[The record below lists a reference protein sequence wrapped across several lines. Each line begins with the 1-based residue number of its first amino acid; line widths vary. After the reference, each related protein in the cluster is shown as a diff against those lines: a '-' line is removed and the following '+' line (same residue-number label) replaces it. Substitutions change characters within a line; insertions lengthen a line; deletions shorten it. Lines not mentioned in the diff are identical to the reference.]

1 MAQAGEIEEL
11 AEGFLAM
18 LANERGASEHTVRAY
33 AREVRSFA
41 AYLVETLGKD
51 VRVGKVEHLHIR
63 AYLGALYERGL
74 TKASAARALAAVRSW
89 FKWLAKGGRGA
100 ENRALVAVGSWFKWL
115 AKEGKV
121 AQNPALLV
129 STPKLPKHLPRVPSV
144 EEVNRVLNSLDGEGA
159 AKKDE
164 VEAAAWP
171 ERDRVIFEL
180 LYGCGIRNSELV
192 GLNMGSVKWRDD
204 AVLVRGKGR
213 KERLVPLGD
222 EAAAALRAYLPL
234 REAKLMAAGKGGLV
248 HEGPLMMNLRMRG
261 DCRLTTRSVG
271 RIVKAIALSRGLAA
285 DVHPHTLRHAF
296 GTHMLEEGADL
307 RAIQEMLGHERLSTT
322 QRYTQLTVGQVQ
334 KVYDETHPRAKGV
347 PDVKLPALPVSEAV
361 VLFAQGVLI
370 EVAGFFGR
378 EFGVVGVETRG
389 VPLFHGDHRLIV
401 GRESLFGVDS
411 VDPRING
418 LSVVLQQLG
427 EV

>member
-1 MAQAGEIEEL
+1 MSEIAEM

-18 LANERGASEHTVRAY
+18 LANERRASEHTVRAY
-33 AREVRSFA
+33 AREVRGFA
-41 AYLVETLGKD
+41 TYLNEALGKD
-51 VRVGKVEHLHIR
+51 ARIEAVEHLHIR
-63 AYLGALYERGL
+63 AYLGVLYERGL
-74 TKASAARALAAVRSW
+74 TKASAARALAAIR
-89 FKWLAKGGRGA
+89 
-100 ENRALVAVGSWFKWL
+100 SWFKWL

-129 STPKLPKHLPRVPSV
+129 STPKRPLHLPRVPSM
-144 EEVNRVLNSLDGEGA
+144 EEVNRVLDSLEGA
-159 AKKDE
+159 EKKE
-164 VEAAAWP
+164 TAEAAAWP

-192 GLNMGSVKWRDD
+192 GLNMASVKWRDD
-204 AVLVRGKGR
+204 AVLVRGKGK

-222 EAAAALRAYLPL
+222 EAAAALRIYLPQ
-234 REAKLMAAGKGGLV
+234 REAKLTAAGKGGLV
-248 HEGPLMMNLRMRG
+248 HDGPLLTNLRMRG

-334 KVYDETHPRAKGV
+334 RVYDETHPRAK
-347 PDVKLPALPVSEAV
+347 
-361 VLFAQGVLI
+361 
-370 EVAGFFGR
+370 
-378 EFGVVGVETRG
+378 
-389 VPLFHGDHRLIV
+389 
-401 GRESLFGVDS
+401 
-411 VDPRING
+411 
-418 LSVVLQQLG
+418 
-427 EV
+427 

>member
-1 MAQAGEIEEL
+1 MSEIEGL

-33 AREVRSFA
+33 AREVRGFA
-41 AYLVETLGKD
+41 AYLNEMLGKD
-51 VRVGKVEHLHIR
+51 ARIAAVEHLHIR
-63 AYLGALYERGL
+63 AYLGVLYERGL
-74 TKASAARALAAVRSW
+74 TKASAARALAAIR
-89 FKWLAKGGRGA
+89 
-100 ENRALVAVGSWFKWL
+100 SWFKWL

-129 STPKLPKHLPRVPSV
+129 STPKRPLHLPRVPSM
-144 EEVNRVLNSLDGEGA
+144 EEVNRVLDSLEGPVKREMA
-159 AKKDE
+159 
-164 VEAAAWP
+164 EAAAWP

-204 AVLVRGKGR
+204 AVLVRGKGK

-222 EAAAALRAYLPL
+222 EAAAALRIYLPL
-234 REAKLMAAGKGGLV
+234 REAKLAAAGKGGLV
-248 HEGPLMMNLRMRG
+248 HEGPLVTNLRMRG

-271 RIVKAIALSRGLAA
+271 RIVKTIALSRGLAA

-334 KVYDETHPRAKGV
+334 RVYDDTHPRAK
-347 PDVKLPALPVSEAV
+347 
-361 VLFAQGVLI
+361 
-370 EVAGFFGR
+370 
-378 EFGVVGVETRG
+378 
-389 VPLFHGDHRLIV
+389 
-401 GRESLFGVDS
+401 
-411 VDPRING
+411 
-418 LSVVLQQLG
+418 
-427 EV
+427 

>member
-1 MAQAGEIEEL
+1 MRDKVGEIEGL
-11 AEGFLAM
+11 GEGFLAM
-18 LANERGASEHTVRAY
+18 LAHERGASAHTVRAY

-41 AYLVETLGKD
+41 AYLAETLGKD
-51 VRVGKVEHLHIR
+51 ARVGKVEHLHIR

-89 FKWLAKGGRGA
+89 FKWLAK
-100 ENRALVAVGSWFKWL
+100 
-115 AKEGKV
+115 EGKV
-121 AQNPALLV
+121 KQNPALLV
-129 STPKLPKHLPRVPSV
+129 STPKLPKHLPRVPSM

-159 AKKDE
+159 VAKDKQ
-164 VEAAAWP
+164 EAAAWP

-192 GLNMGSVKWRDD
+192 GLDMGSVKWRDD

-222 EAAAALRAYLPL
+222 EAAVALKAYLPL
-234 REAKLMAAGKGGLV
+234 REAKLLAAGKGALV
-248 HEGPLMMNLRMRG
+248 HGGPLVMNLRMRG

-334 KVYDETHPRAKGV
+334 RVYDETHPRAK
-347 PDVKLPALPVSEAV
+347 
-361 VLFAQGVLI
+361 
-370 EVAGFFGR
+370 
-378 EFGVVGVETRG
+378 
-389 VPLFHGDHRLIV
+389 
-401 GRESLFGVDS
+401 
-411 VDPRING
+411 
-418 LSVVLQQLG
+418 
-427 EV
+427 

>member
-1 MAQAGEIEEL
+1 MGVGFVIVQSFLELEVMSEIAGL

-33 AREVRSFA
+33 AREVRGFA
-41 AYLVETLGKD
+41 AYLGETLGKD
-51 VRVGKVEHLHIR
+51 ARIAAVEHLHIR
-63 AYLGALYERGL
+63 AYLGVLYERGL
-74 TKASAARALAAVRSW
+74 TKASAARALAAIR
-89 FKWLAKGGRGA
+89 
-100 ENRALVAVGSWFKWL
+100 SWFKWL

-129 STPKLPKHLPRVPSV
+129 STPKRPLHLPRVPSM
-144 EEVNRVLNSLDGEGA
+144 EEVNRVLDSLEGPVKREMA
-159 AKKDE
+159 
-164 VEAAAWP
+164 EAAAWP

-204 AVLVRGKGR
+204 AVLVRGKGK

-222 EAAAALRAYLPL
+222 EAAAALRIYLPL
-234 REAKLMAAGKGGLV
+234 REAKLTAAGKGGLV
-248 HEGPLMMNLRMRG
+248 HEGPLVMNLRMRG

-334 KVYDETHPRAKGV
+334 RVYDETHPRAK
-347 PDVKLPALPVSEAV
+347 
-361 VLFAQGVLI
+361 
-370 EVAGFFGR
+370 
-378 EFGVVGVETRG
+378 
-389 VPLFHGDHRLIV
+389 
-401 GRESLFGVDS
+401 
-411 VDPRING
+411 
-418 LSVVLQQLG
+418 
-427 EV
+427 

>member
-1 MAQAGEIEEL
+1 MKSAVGEFSEL
-11 AEGFLAM
+11 AEQFLAM

-41 AYLVETLGKD
+41 AYLEESLGKGAGI
-51 VRVGKVEHLHIR
+51 RAVEHLHIR
-63 AYLGALYERGL
+63 SYMGVLYERGL

-89 FKWLAKGGRGA
+89 FKWLAK
-100 ENRALVAVGSWFKWL
+100 ES
-115 AKEGKV
+115 KV
-121 AQNPALLV
+121 EQNPALLV

-144 EEVNRVLNSLDGEGA
+144 EEVNRVLDSLESPKKAHGEEG
-159 AKKDE
+159 E
-164 VEAAAWP
+164 VAAWP

-192 GLNMGSVKWRDD
+192 GLNMSSVKWRDD

-222 EAAAALRAYLPL
+222 EAAAALRDYLSQ
-234 REAKLMAAGKGGLV
+234 REAKLMAAGKGALV
-248 HEGPLMMNLRMRG
+248 HEGPLLTNLRMRG

-271 RIVKAIALSRGLAA
+271 RIVKAIALSKGLPA

-334 KVYDETHPRAKGV
+334 KVYDETHPRAK
-347 PDVKLPALPVSEAV
+347 
-361 VLFAQGVLI
+361 
-370 EVAGFFGR
+370 
-378 EFGVVGVETRG
+378 
-389 VPLFHGDHRLIV
+389 
-401 GRESLFGVDS
+401 
-411 VDPRING
+411 
-418 LSVVLQQLG
+418 
-427 EV
+427 